1 MLPIRKAAK
10 KPHSLHRIAALIFK
24 SSSSLPYGRITYTG
38 SKGRALRPLSHV
50 RICIRRIAPL
60 AVDAIFVYNYS
71 KPVALVKEET
81 PCIRTFLRI

>member
-1 MLPIRKAAK
+1 MAATLVPGDERRLPF
-10 KPHSLHRIAALIFK
+10 P
-24 SSSSLPYGRITYTG
+24 LPYGRITYTG

-50 RICIRRIAPL
+50 RTNIRRIAPL
-60 AVDAIFVYNYS
+60 AVDAIFVYYYS